1 MNELNG
7 EIVRS
12 IGRKKYI
19 TFLYW
24 KLKIKNILT
33 SNNKVNIEVIE
44 INPNSDF
51 AKILKKANTGSFD
64 KEYQD
69 LVSKVKL

>member
-51 AKILKKANTGSFD
+51 AKILKKACAGNFD
-64 KEYQD
+64 KEYQE
-69 LVSKVKL
+69 LVSKAKL